1 MELRNEASV
10 EFSGGS
16 DSTLAAAIAAERLD
30 RVHLLTFNHDGM
42 KKAAKTSVQ
51 TDNLR
56 RVYGEEKIVE
66 YRGDVNRLL
75 RAIYFDGYL
84 KDILHFGVHVSVFSC
99 VACKLAMDVETMIYN
114 INNGVRYIFD
124 GQQREKEMWPMQME
138 KVIAIMQDFF
148 AEYGLIYE
156 CPVYDVERTDFELHK
171 RGVSDTL
178 DVKYRALL
186 KDDPEAAFE
195 AASALSH
202 QVSCYGATIPNIFLT
217 GYFIPLWGQ
226 ERHSAK
232 SVAYYENKL
241 DVLRKLIDKRLKEK
255 SVNQ

>member
-1 MELRNEASV
+1 MELREEASI

-30 RVHLLTFNHDGM
+30 RVHLLTFNHKGM
-42 KKAAKTSVQ
+42 KQAEKSSAQ

-56 RVYGEEKIVE
+56 RVYGEDKIIE
-66 YRGDVNRLL
+66 YRGDINGLL
-75 RAIYFDGYL
+75 RNIYFGDYL
-84 KDILHFGVHVSVFSC
+84 SDIVQFGTHVSVFSC
-99 VACKLAMDVETMIYN
+99 LACKLAMDVEVAVYN
-114 INNGVRYIFD
+114 ITNGVRYVFD

-138 KVIAIMQDFF
+138 EVIALMQDFF

-156 CPVYDVERTDFELHK
+156 CPVYDVERTDMELFDK
-171 RGVSDTL
+171 GVSDAV

-186 KDDPEAAFE
+186 KEDPKAAFE

-217 GYFIPLWGQ
+217 GYYIPLWGQ
-226 ERHSAK
+226 KRHAAK
-232 SVAYYENKL
+232 SRAYYKKKL
-241 DVLRKLIDKRLKEK
+241 GLLRRLIDARLEE
-255 SVNQ
+255 SSGSR